1 MDEIDENNLPPVTL
15 GPDFFAKADKA
26 QAEVQ
31 ASIRAALEAE
41 LVTATAQAPNG
52 GAYVADGPAPIMDGT
67 LLPPPGFVG
76 RIAQFIYQQAPR
88 PVAEVAIVG
97 ALGLMAGIAGR
108 QWHIPGSGLN
118 LYVVLVARSAIGK
131 EAMHSG
137 ISTIIR
143 AAMCQY
149 PEAAHYVDFSD
160 YASGQAILKASS
172 QNPCFVNVAG
182 EIGHKFVAMA
192 ENRDANMRTKQ
203 RVLLTLYD
211 KSGPTAV
218 AGGLAY
224 SNQENNVEQ
233 MQSVSFSLIGETTPG
248 TFYDSLTDAMM
259 RNGFMSRFCVI
270 EYTGDRPAKN
280 VARMAHPPQALID
293 HIVPIIRQAGL
304 TAAMDKFQE
313 VVFSASAKVLLD
325 RFEDE
330 CDVAIRASGD
340 DESRRQL
347 WNRAVL
353 KALRVSALLAVGDN
367 YLNPSVTEEH
377 AAWAITLMR
386 HGIATF
392 LKRLDAGEVGE
403 GTDGGRE
410 QKVLKLCGE
419 FLTLPAGSKALTD
432 YKYAT
437 AMQQA
442 GIVPR
447 NYLQRRTQRLSAFEN
462 HKLGHV
468 AALNMTIKTATANGN
483 LFEVKKEAL
492 VEQYGFFGQGYR
504 VLSLK

>member
-1 MDEIDENNLPPVTL
+1 MADQPQITL

-31 ASIRAALEAE
+31 ASIRRALEEE
-41 LVTATAQAPNG
+41 LAAATAQAPNG
-52 GAYVADGPAPIMDGT
+52 GAYVHDGPPPVMDGT
-67 LLPPPGFVG
+67 LPPPPGFVG
-76 RIAQFIYQQAPR
+76 RLAQFIYQQAPR

-131 EAMHSG
+131 EAMNSG

-143 AAMCQY
+143 AAIRQY
-149 PEAAHYVDFSD
+149 PEAGNHVDFSD
-160 YASGQAILKASS
+160 YVSGQAILKAAS
-172 QNPCFVNVAG
+172 QNPCFVNVAS

-211 KSGPTAV
+211 KSGPNAV

-233 MQSVSFSLIGETTPG
+233 MQSIAFSLIGETTPG

-280 VARMAHPPQALID
+280 VARLEQPPQALID
-293 HIVPIIRQAGL
+293 HVVPIIRHAGL
-304 TAAMDKFQE
+304 AAATDTFQE
-313 VVFSASAKVLLD
+313 VAFSAPAKALLD

-330 CDVAIRASGD
+330 CDAAIRAAGD

-367 YLNPSVTEEH
+367 YLNPNVSEEH
-377 AAWAITLMR
+377 AAWAIILMR

-392 LKRLDAGEVGE
+392 LSRLDAGEVGE

-419 FLTLPAGSKALTD
+419 FLTLPAGSKALTE
-432 YKYAT
+432 YKYAK
-437 AMQQA
+437 AMQDA
-442 GIVPR
+442 GIVPQ
-447 NYLQRRTQRLSAFEN
+447 NFLQRRTQRLSAFEN
-462 HKLGHV
+462 FKLGHT
-468 AALNMTIKTATANGN
+468 AALHAAIKTAIANGN
-483 LFEVKKEAL
+483 LMEVKKEPLA
-492 VEQYGFFGQGYR
+492 EQFGFHGKAYR
-504 VLSLK
+504 VITLK

>member
-1 MDEIDENNLPPVTL
+1 MAEHPQIEL
-15 GPDFFAKADKA
+15 GPDFFAKADKDRE
-26 QAEVQ
+26 QVQ
-31 ASIRAALEAE
+31 AAIRADLEDQLARSKAL
-41 LVTATAQAPNG
+41 PGG
-52 GAYVADGPAPIMDGT
+52 GAYAGDGAA
-67 LLPPPGFVG
+67 LPVQGALPMPPGFVG
-76 RIAQFIYQQAPR
+76 KLAQFIYQQAPR

-131 EAMHSG
+131 EAMNSG

-143 AAMCQY
+143 AAIRQY
-149 PEAAHYVDFSD
+149 PEAGNHVDFSD
-160 YASGQAILKASS
+160 YVSGQAILKAVS
-172 QNPCFVNVAG
+172 QNPCFVNVAS

-211 KSGPTAV
+211 KSGPNAV

-233 MQSVSFSLIGETTPG
+233 MQSIAFSLIGETTPG

-280 VARMAHPPQALID
+280 VARLEQPPQALID
-293 HIVPIIRQAGL
+293 HIVPIIRHAGL
-304 TAAMDKFQE
+304 TAATDTFQE
-313 VVFSASAKVLLD
+313 VAFSAPAKALLD

-330 CDVAIRASGD
+330 CDAAIRAAGD

-367 YLNPSVTEEH
+367 YLNPNVSEGH
-377 AAWAITLMR
+377 AAWAIILMR

-392 LKRLDAGEVGE
+392 LSRLDAGEVGE

-410 QKVLKLCGE
+410 QKVLAICRE
-419 FLTLPAGSKALTD
+419 FLTLPTD
-432 YKYAT
+432 RMPTWLKHGQ
-437 AMQQA
+437 AMREN
-442 GIVPR
+442 GVIPR
-447 NYLQRRTQRLSAFEN
+447 RYLQQRTQRLSAFEN
-462 HKLGHV
+462 FKLGHT
-468 AALNMTIKTATANGN
+468 AALNMAIKTATTNGN
-483 LFEVKKEAL
+483 LMEVKKEPLA
-492 VEQYGFFGQGYR
+492 EQYGFFGQAYR
-504 VLSLK
+504 MVNPR